1 MGRHLIESEGHLIL
15 VVCPS
20 FVYDSICPL
29 GCSQQSWPLRVS
41 YLSLLRTHLHLSSV
55 GFFSISGI
63 SRVCVFWKWG
73 FDVFFEPFLS
83 SLTWVAL
90 HFDNQR
96 QGRSRI
102 HFSTG
107 TQTFPSM
114 RDVGNCFGRE
124 HSPLKNQKLL
134 QYFRQ
139 FITAVSR
146 RGFYRH
152 VWRSLHCCNIQH
164 YIRLQRAVGK
174 WERLSF
180 PWTSEWL
187 LYYASGEWQS

>member
-1 MGRHLIESEGHLIL
+1 MGRPLIESEGHLIL

-20 FVYDSICPL
+20 FVFDSVCPS
-29 GCSQQSWPLRVS
+29 GCSQQSWALRVPT
-41 YLSLLRTHLHLSSV
+41 SLLWGPIFIYQAWVSFPSP
-55 GFFSISGI
+55 GFQE
-63 SRVCVFWKWG
+63 CVSFEKWG

-90 HFDNQR
+90 HFYNQR

-102 HFSTG
+102 HFSTR
-107 TQTFPSM
+107 TQTFHST
-114 RDVGNCFGRE
+114 RDVGNCCGRE
-124 HSPLKNQKLL
+124 RSPLKNQKLP
-134 QYFRQ
+134 QYFRL
-139 FITAVSR
+139 FIPAVSR

-187 LYYASGEWQS
+187 LYYASGEWQC

>member
-1 MGRHLIESEGHLIL
+1 MVPFVLW
-15 VVCPS
+15 VVPNNHN
-20 FVYDSICPL
+20 YL
-29 GCSQQSWPLRVS
+29 GFLP
-41 YLSLLRTHLHLSSV
+41 
-55 GFFSISGI
+55 I
-63 SRVCVFWKWG
+63 
-73 FDVFFEPFLS
+73 FFEDPSLFIKHGFLFHLQDFKSVCLLKMGFWWLLWALFS

-90 HFDNQR
+90 HFYNQR
-96 QGRSRI
+96 QGGSWI
-102 HFSTG
+102 HFSTSCTR
-107 TQTFPSM
+107 TQTFHSV

-124 HSPLKNQKLL
+124 HSPLKNQKLP

-174 WERLSF
+174 CERLSF

-187 LYYASGEWQS
+187 LYYVSGEWQC